1 MGVADAKEGW
11 ARGPRNTHGFRVSR
25 VGRLTST
32 VMMAMDISPVC
43 VCVCACVRACVCACA
58 YIFLGPG

>member
-1 MGVADAKEGW
+1 MGVADAKKGW

-43 VCVCACVRACVCACA
+43 VCACVRACVCVRARTSS
-58 YIFLGPG
+58 